1 MNNNFLDYL
10 SLGELSELMRQLRA
24 EQIEFCGGSNL
35 GLRQVINA
43 GVKSGAISTG
53 SLITIAESMDGID
66 DLFSSDA
73 VTPLNVRKGLRTWT
87 DAFGNVQYDQG
98 GFNPSPD
105 LSRADQPQFNDVTLA
120 KRRLVEQGG
129 VLTDAQGNAKVD
141 IQIFDELRQMDSERI
156 SETEALFAEL
166 EPTDNAMNP
175 SGSIAVDSEWI
186 NTIERNGDGTTSVQT
201 YSQKGVR
208 TYTYPD
214 ASSNIFD
221 SMNHAHRSG
230 TSVGGAWHKEV
241 KGSGLDELFT
251 TN

>member
-1 MNNNFLDYL
+1 
-10 SLGELSELMRQLRA
+10 
-24 EQIEFCGGSNL
+24 
-35 GLRQVINA
+35 
-43 GVKSGAISTG
+43 
-53 SLITIAESMDGID
+53 
-66 DLFSSDA
+66 
-73 VTPLNVRKGLRTWT
+73 
-87 DAFGNVQYDQG
+87 
-98 GFNPSPD
+98 D

-175 SGSIAVDSEWI
+175 SGSIAVDREWI

-201 YSQKGVR
+201 YSQNGVR

-221 SMNHAHRSG
+221 SMNRAHRSG
-230 TSVGGAWHKEV
+230 TSVGKAWHDEV
-241 KGSGLDELFT
+241 NHSGLSELFT
-251 TN
+251 IR

>member
-1 MNNNFLDYL
+1 MALDFIDGL
-10 SLGELSELMRQLRA
+10 ELANISELMRQIRA
-24 EQIEFCGGSNL
+24 EQLEFQGISNV
-35 GLRQVINA
+35 GIRQAINQ

-53 SLITIAESMDGID
+53 SLITIAESLGGID
-66 DLFSSDA
+66 NLYTSDA

-87 DAFGNVQYDQG
+87 DTFGNVQYDQG
-98 GFNPSPD
+98 GFNSAPD
-105 LSRADQPQFNDVTLA
+105 LSRTDQPQFNDITLA

-156 SETEALFAEL
+156 AETEALFEEL
-166 EPTDNAMNP
+166 EPTDNALNP

-230 TSVGGAWHKEV
+230 TSVGGAWHREV